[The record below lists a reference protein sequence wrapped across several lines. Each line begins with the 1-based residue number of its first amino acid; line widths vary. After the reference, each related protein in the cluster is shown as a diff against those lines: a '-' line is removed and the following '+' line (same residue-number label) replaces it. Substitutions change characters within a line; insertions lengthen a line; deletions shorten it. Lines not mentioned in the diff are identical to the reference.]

1 MEEVRDPGVITE
13 SGRRAQLWILA
24 CSETAETVRNDH
36 RGEEKQGETMGE
48 GRSKRGLPKM
58 ADPHLFW
65 NKRWQGMFQLLIQN
79 TCKYI
84 FLFLLLVLSMFMFV
98 CHTYIHTYIHTSND
112 TPTVYTRV
120 LCLSRLLSLSHSLK
134 HTQTAQHS
142 NTHAHSLTRL
152 SLHLLPR
159 KEEEK
164 WGWKDWNTKEGK
176 RAAAFLLA
184 LSGCLFERQEEAN
197 KWCLFNSGAAH
208 NLDVCIFCLCF
219 PLSMTM
225 MRRERFF
232 LVVTLAAIFSADLYF
247 ILLPKLQSMGQRS
260 ARPCTCSPHNIT
272 LPRQRGLATRLQL
285 SNWTSAQQLDGTRS
299 EPVGTGSKL
308 DNLFSHPLYSI
319 QTLELAPE
327 ERLLGTGQLMEYY
340 KKKVA
345 RWERSVCPSSAR
357 FNNSI

>member
-1 MEEVRDPGVITE
+1 
-13 SGRRAQLWILA
+13 
-24 CSETAETVRNDH
+24 
-36 RGEEKQGETMGE
+36 
-48 GRSKRGLPKM
+48 
-58 ADPHLFW
+58 
-65 NKRWQGMFQLLIQN
+65 
-79 TCKYI
+79 
-84 FLFLLLVLSMFMFV
+84 
-98 CHTYIHTYIHTSND
+98 
-112 TPTVYTRV
+112 
-120 LCLSRLLSLSHSLK
+120 
-134 HTQTAQHS
+134 
-142 NTHAHSLTRL
+142 
-152 SLHLLPR
+152 
-159 KEEEK
+159 
-164 WGWKDWNTKEGK
+164 
-176 RAAAFLLA
+176 
-184 LSGCLFERQEEAN
+184 
-197 KWCLFNSGAAH
+197 
-208 NLDVCIFCLCF
+208 
-219 PLSMTM
+219 MTM

-319 QTLELAPE
+319 QTPELAPE